1 MEQKKNYND
10 FETQKAIL
18 LDYLQVMI
26 AIQDWHGVS
35 DVAND
40 LRELEAKQDVNYRV
54 ASRADSVQDVF
65 FIKGNE
71 VMKQNMN
78 GEYPWRKT

>member
-1 MEQKKNYND
+1 MTSKNLDYSE
-10 FETQKAIL
+10 FRTQKEIL

-40 LRELEAKQDVNYRV
+40 LRELEAKQDNNYK
-54 ASRADSVQDVF
+54 S
-65 FIKGNE
+65 K
-71 VMKQNMN
+71 
-78 GEYPWRKT
+78 

>member
-1 MEQKKNYND
+1 MTNKNLDYSE
-10 FETQKAIL
+10 FRTQKEIL

-40 LRELEAKQDVNYRV
+40 LRELEAKQDNNYK
-54 ASRADSVQDVF
+54 S
-65 FIKGNE
+65 
-71 VMKQNMN
+71 KQNDQ
-78 GEYPWRKT
+78 KTTSKTNR

>member
-1 MEQKKNYND
+1 MNQKDYSN
-10 FETQKAIL
+10 FETQKAMV

-40 LRELEAKQDVNYRV
+40 LRELEAKQDVNYK
-54 ASRADSVQDVF
+54 S
-65 FIKGNE
+65 K
-71 VMKQNMN
+71 
-78 GEYPWRKT
+78 

>member
-1 MEQKKNYND
+1 MTSKNLDYSE
-10 FETQKAIL
+10 FRTQKEIL

-40 LRELEAKQDVNYRV
+40 LRELEAKQDNNYK
-54 ASRADSVQDVF
+54 S
-65 FIKGNE
+65 
-71 VMKQNMN
+71 KQNDQ
-78 GEYPWRKT
+78 KTTSKTNR